1 MILGIHDMVIRTI
14 NCCDPNITS
23 SLKQNIVL
31 CGGKFYHLIYKKYMF
46 IHLGTTLMTGFVE
59 QMKEELLRSQTDA
72 EIKAPHNRNSLAF
85 IGANKLISSL
95 EINNLWVS
103 ADDYKA
109 AGPSIYLSKMFLNIF
124 LFVVFIIFRSFNY
137 CTIRKCVF
145 FHINSIK
152 KIISF
157 CLMFFFFFE

>member
-1 MILGIHDMVIRTI
+1 MSSSNKIYNVVRDELFDCGEAVFKSIRKYYILIFHHIFLMILGIHDMVIRTI

-103 ADDYKA
+103 ADGYKA
-109 AGPSIYLSKMFLNIF
+109 AGSSIIY
-124 LFVVFIIFRSFNY
+124 
-137 CTIRKCVF
+137 RKCF
-145 FHINSIK
+145 
-152 KIISF
+152 
-157 CLMFFFFFE
+157 